1 MAHSGDSS
9 GGEGA
14 FGGYDGVDECN
25 GDFSPI
31 DEQLYIDWWSPPDRE

>member
-1 MAHSGDSS
+1 MIMDRCGNGPVGDSS

-25 GDFSPI
+25 GDVSSI
-31 DEQLYIDWWSPPDRE
+31 DGP